1 MRAAFLGPAGTYSH
15 EALVGDPRAAGWEP
29 IPVPTVFDAVLAVEE
44 GTTERALVPIENSLG
59 GAVAPTLDALAVE
72 TERVRIVGEVV
83 HPVRHALIAREPLA
97 LADVRVVL
105 SHPQANAQ
113 CARFIRAELPGA
125 TVVAVSSTAE
135 AVRLVAAGEVPG
147 GPAAAIGTAVAAG
160 LHGGVVL
167 RAGVEDGPGNVTRFV
182 WLAPAGEPAMSAG
195 PAGRAAAAA
204 GAEAAGAEAA
214 AATKTSLVWWGGG
227 DVAPGWLVR
236 CLSEFAFRGVNL
248 TRIESRPAKLR
259 LGHYLFLVDLI
270 GRGDVDGPAAQA
282 ITALRQHCED
292 VRLLGAYPAARG

>member
-15 EALVGDPRAAGWEP
+15 EALVGDPRAAGWDP
-29 IPVPTVFDAVLAVEE
+29 LPVPTVFDAVLAVEE
-44 GTTERALVPIENSLG
+44 GAAERALVPIENSLE
-59 GAVAPTLDALAVE
+59 GAVGPTLDALAVE

-83 HPVRHALIAREPLA
+83 HPIRHALIAREPLA
-97 LADVRVVL
+97 LPDVRVVL

-125 TVVAVSSTAE
+125 TVLAVASTAE

-147 GPAAAIGTAVAAG
+147 GPAAALGTPVAAE

-182 WLAPAGEPAMSAG
+182 WLAPAGEPAM
-195 PAGRAAAAA
+195 PAPEPDAA
-204 GAEAAGAEAA
+204 GAGAA
-214 AATKTSLVWWGGG
+214 AKTSVVWWGGG

-248 TRIESRPAKLR
+248 TRIESRPRRLG
-259 LGHYLFLVDLI
+259 LGHYMFFADLD
-270 GRGDVDGPAAQA
+270 GDAEAGTPVADAV
-282 ITALRQHCED
+282 TALRAQAET
-292 VRLLGAYPAARG
+292 VKVLGSYPAAVRG